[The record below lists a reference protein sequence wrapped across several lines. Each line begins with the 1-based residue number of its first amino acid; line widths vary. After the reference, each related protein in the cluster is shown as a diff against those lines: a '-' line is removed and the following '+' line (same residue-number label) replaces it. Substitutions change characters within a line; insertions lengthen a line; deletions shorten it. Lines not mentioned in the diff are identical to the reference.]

1 MKKFNLWTIQHIGS
15 SYKTSEYQRIILQS
29 NFSVY
34 DILKLLEDRV
44 WCNFDCEKP
53 AISDI
58 KESYLS
64 LYKKADYWL
73 KYNPFWINF
82 NGHKITIKNID
93 YNELDYLYNH
103 EWDIEFDASD
113 IKTIKELKKV
123 QIPYFNFIPNKEV
136 V

>member
-15 SYKTSEYQRIILQS
+15 SYKTSENQRIILQS
-29 NFSVY
+29 SFSVY

-53 AISDI
+53 DISDI

-73 KYNPFWINF
+73 KYDPFWINF
-82 NGHKITIKNID
+82 EGHEIKIKNVD
-93 YNELDYLYNH
+93 YTELDYLYNH
-103 EWDIEFDASD
+103 EWDIHYDSSD
-113 IKTIKELKKV
+113 IKTIKELKKMR
-123 QIPYFNFIPNKEV
+123 IPYFNFIPS
-136 V
+136 